1 MKISDITAEFNED
14 NSFGKIANVDT
25 ANKKITID
33 KPDGSKMDVPT
44 TAIMPDPTK
53 PGQATIDPSATSS
66 QLKPGEMVN
75 TPTQEEMG
83 DENHDKI
90 IVNHKEVD
98 PHSLEVDGVD
108 HADHGDYSDAY
119 FSAGSFTDGSPMSD
133 EELERLSSDRGDL
146 VNQLAHDSFSDYASD
161 AYDRYKDSR
170 YDEAHKDT
178 IAQGGGKVGG
188 DATDSFIKQIKDK
201 EFERKNRTPGGA
213 TSSPIGSKKLSED
226 DELSKWLTIA
236 GIK

>member
-1 MKISDITAEFNED
+1 MKISDITTEFNED
-14 NSFGKIANVDT
+14 DSFGKIANVDT

-53 PGQATIDPSATSS
+53 PGQATIDPSATTG

-83 DENHDKI
+83 DENHDRI

-98 PHSLEVDGVD
+98 PRSLEVDGVD
-108 HADHGDYSDAY
+108 HADYGDYSDAY
-119 FSAGSFTDGSPMSD
+119 FSAGSFMDGSSMSD
-133 EELERLSSDRGDL
+133 DELTQLSDERGDL
-146 VNQLAHDSFSDYASD
+146 VNQLANDSFSDYASD
-161 AYDRYKDSR
+161 AYDRHKDSQ
-170 YDEAHKDT
+170 YDESHKDT
-178 IAQGGGKVGG
+178 IAQGGKDVGG
-188 DATDSFIKQIKDK
+188 DATDNFISQIKDK
-201 EFERKNRTPGGA
+201 EFERKNRGPRTAGH
-213 TSSPIGSKKLSED
+213 SSSKKLSED

>member
-1 MKISDITAEFNED
+1 MKISDITTEFNED
-14 NSFGKIANVDT
+14 DSFGKIANVDA

-44 TAIMPDPTK
+44 TAIMPDPGK
-53 PGQATIDPSATSS
+53 PGQATIDPSATTG

-83 DENHDKI
+83 DENHDRI

-98 PHSLEVDGVD
+98 PRSLEVDGVD
-108 HADHGDYSDAY
+108 HADYGDYSDAY
-119 FSAGSFTDGSPMSD
+119 FSAGSFMDGSSMSD
-133 EELERLSSDRGDL
+133 DELTQLSDERGDL
-146 VNQLAHDSFSDYASD
+146 VNQLANDSFSDYASD
-161 AYDRYKDSR
+161 AYDRHKDSQ

-178 IAQGGGKVGG
+178 IAQGGGDVGG
-188 DATDSFIKQIKDK
+188 DATDNFISQIKDK
-201 EFERKNRTPGGA
+201 EFERKNRGPRTTTGH
-213 TSSPIGSKKLSED
+213 SSGKKLSEN